1 MASPLARGIGAA
13 TVLAAGAA
21 AGVLAERFMS
31 RKWLAE
37 SHGQPLPAIAH
48 SAEVRTVIS
57 DDGAPLHV
65 EIDTPVTWQSGD
77 PTVVLIH
84 GFGLGLETWA
94 AQRRE
99 LLCVARVIA
108 YDHRGHQR
116 SHSAHALTDPN
127 LTIERLGRDL
137 VSILDQCSPEGPVVC
152 VGHSMG
158 GMTIM
163 ALAEMQPEWFG
174 TRIRAVAL
182 LATTA
187 GGISNVDLGLPR
199 GLARFAH
206 RLTPAVGRFSERG
219 GPLVELVTRLSGST
233 SDVGL
238 VLTRTFAFG
247 DTVPAHGT
255 TLVSRLLSTTP
266 VDVVGDLLVDIEKHD
281 RHEVLDVIARVPAL
295 IIVGERDLLTPVGH
309 SHTLVERIPGA
320 ELEILPGVGHM
331 LTLEQP
337 ERVSELLEDFVR
349 QVCGVVETADEHGG
363 AA

>member
-13 TVLAAGAA
+13 AVLATGAA
-21 AGVLAERFMS
+21 ASVIAERVLS

-37 SHGQPLPAIAH
+37 SQIQPLPAVPHA
-48 SAEVRTVIS
+48 AEVRTVIS

-65 EIDTPVTWQSGD
+65 EIDTPTTWQSGD

-84 GFGLGLETWA
+84 GFGLSLDTWA

-108 YDHRGHQR
+108 YDHRGHKR
-116 SHSAHALTDPN
+116 SHAAHTETDPD
-127 LTIERLGRDL
+127 LTIERLGHDL
-137 VSILDQCSPEGPVVC
+137 MSILDQCAPEGPVIC
-152 VGHSMG
+152 MGHSMG

-163 ALAEMQPEWFG
+163 SLAELHPELFG
-174 TRIRAVAL
+174 TRIHGVAL

-187 GGISNVDLGLPR
+187 GGIRNVDLGLPK

-206 RLTPAVGRFSERG
+206 RLTPVVSRFSDRG

-238 VLTRTFAFG
+238 ILTRTFAFG
-247 DTVPAHGT
+247 DVVPAHGT
-255 TLVSRLLSTTP
+255 TLVSELLSSTP
-266 VDVVGDLLVDIEKHD
+266 VDVVGDLLIDIERHD
-281 RHEVLDVIARVPAL
+281 RFAALSVIERVPVL
-295 IIVGERDLLTPVGH
+295 IIVGERDLLTPVSH
-309 SHTLVERIPGA
+309 SHKLASNIAGSQ
-320 ELEILPGVGHM
+320 LHILPGVGHM

-337 ERVSELLEDFVR
+337 EQVSELLENFVR
-349 QVCGVVETADEHGG
+349 QVSGESSSVARSGG